1 MVLDRVAGWLA
12 GAFEINGQRS
22 AALNGL
28 LVLVAVVGIAGVGYT
43 AAVSEGTHEYT
54 EFYLLAEN
62 ESGELVAQGYPAAIQ
77 SERPNEFHVG
87 VENHRG
93 EPTAYT
99 VVVKLQRMYTANETP
114 EVLEEETVTSERVT
128 LAADGGTVAPVNVTP
143 GLRGSDM
150 RLRFLLYRGDPP
162 DQPSIETASH
172 ETHLWLN
179 VTAPVEG
186 EDSASADPLAA

>member
-12 GAFEINGQRS
+12 GLFEIDGRQS

-28 LVLVAVVGIAGVGYT
+28 VLLVAVVGIAGVGYT

-62 ESGELVAQGYPAAIQ
+62 ESGELVAQGYPAAIRAEQ
-77 SERPNEFHVG
+77 PNEFHVG
-87 VENHRG
+87 IENHRG
-93 EPTAYT
+93 ERTTYA

-114 EVLEEETVTSERVT
+114 EVLEEETLTSERVL
-128 LAADGGTVAPVNVTP
+128 LAADSGTVEPVNVTP
-143 GLRGSDM
+143 TLRGSDM

-162 DQPSIETASH
+162 DEPSIETATH

-179 VTAPVEG
+179 VTAPGDG
-186 EDSASADPLAA
+186 EDAAPSVPPAA